1 MKRLKSILLSLSAA
15 PLLIALPSLS
25 IAGANII
32 LNNIDP
38 PGIGFNDPTPAMPV
52 GGNIGTTVGE
62 QRLIAYQYALDLW
75 GARLNSEPTIVVR
88 GSFAGLNCE
97 ADTGTLASAGALQIF
112 IDFPN
117 AIPGVIYGVSL
128 ANALS
133 GIDLS
138 ADPEN
143 GVAPGAPDTP
153 PFAGPPNDE
162 IVARFNGDLGS
173 PGCLE
178 DSFWYYGLDS
188 NVPAD
193 GVDFLSTFMHE
204 VAHGLGFQSFS
215 NVTSG
220 ALLAGFPDIY
230 TTLTFDTEIGLS
242 HAEMTNE
249 QRQASFISGNIIWT
263 GEAVNQAAPAFL
275 DNRQFIEIT
284 QPSSAAGEIELSL
297 AGFGPSASPDTF
309 GGQVVSAIDE
319 GSEDDEGTVND
330 GCEPLVN
337 SAEITGK
344 IALVDR
350 GSCTFVQKSLNAQN
364 AGAIGVIIA
373 NNVENG
379 GAAVPGGSSSEV
391 TIPTVGISREDG
403 ALIRV
408 EAENGVFIQLSTD
421 PTQLAGADP
430 LNRVKMNAPNPV
442 QPGSSFSHFDPSA
455 SPNLLMEP
463 SITDSLT
470 AATEVDLTDDL
481 FADLGWSVNSEPDL
495 PIVSA
500 DCNTAPNDIVFIDG
514 CFTSLENK
522 AVANVCHLSDVVQK
536 QLELCLGTVDNFVN
550 GFNCA
555 TQKFDDMAKLGLITQ
570 AEGRILSGCAA
581 GAIAN
586 DLNARNL

>member
-1 MKRLKSILLSLSAA
+1 MRHLKNIFLSLSAA
-15 PLLIALPSLS
+15 PFLIALPSLS
-25 IAGANII
+25 MAGANII

-38 PGIGFNDPTPAMPV
+38 PGVGFNDPTPAIPT

-75 GARLNSEPTIVVR
+75 GARLNSDPTIVVR

-97 ADTGTLASAGALQIF
+97 ADTGTLASAGALQAF

-117 AIPGVIYGVSL
+117 AVPGVIYGVSL
-128 ANALS
+128 ANALA
-133 GIDLS
+133 GTDLS
-138 ADPEN
+138 ADPDN
-143 GVAPGAPDTP
+143 GVAPGAPDRP

-162 IVARFNGDLGS
+162 IVARFNGNLGS

-188 NVPAD
+188 NVPED

-215 NVTSG
+215 NVSSG
-220 ALLAGFPDIY
+220 ALLAGLPDIY

-242 HAEMTNE
+242 HAEMTDE
-249 QRQASFISGNIIWT
+249 QRRASFISGNIIWT
-263 GEAVNQAAPAFL
+263 GDAVNQAAPAFL
-275 DNRQFIEIT
+275 DNRRFIEIT
-284 QPSSAAGEIELSL
+284 QPASIGEEIELSL
-297 AGFGPSASPDTF
+297 AGFGPSASIDNF
-309 GGQVVSAIDE
+309 NGQVAIAIDE
-319 GSEDDEGTVND
+319 EGEGTTND
-330 GCEPLVN
+330 GCEPLINREEV
-337 SAEITGK
+337 AGK
-344 IALVDR
+344 IALIDR
-350 GSCTFVQKSLNAQN
+350 GACSFTQKSLNAQN
-364 AGAIGVIIA
+364 AGAIGVIIV
-373 NNVENG
+373 NNTEEDGV
-379 GAAVPGGSSSEV
+379 VTPGGSSSAIN
-391 TIPTVGISREDG
+391 IPVVGISQADG
-403 ALIRV
+403 VLIKT
-408 EAENGVFIQLSTD
+408 ESENGVFIQLSID
-421 PTQLAGADP
+421 PSQLAGADA

-495 PIVSA
+495 PMLSS
-500 DCNTAPNDIVFIDG
+500 DCDTAPNAIAFIDG
-514 CFTSLENK
+514 CFTSVENRS
-522 AVANVCHLSDVVQK
+522 VARVCHLSDVMKK
-536 QLELCLGTVDNFVN
+536 QLDICLGAVDTFVD

-555 TQKFDDMAKLGLITQ
+555 TQRFDHMAELGLITKT
-570 AEGRILSGCAA
+570 EGNILSGCAA

-586 DLNARNL
+586 NLNARRP